1 MILSTLLV
9 LLKNCWGIKMSSNKN
24 SYTKAAL
31 FYIIANCIGQ
41 GFALLS
47 NIIFTRIMSKEY
59 YGLYTNYYSIVSLL
73 TPFVG
78 ANLFIGL
85 NTGYFDFKDNRKQF
99 RASIAFLSLIV
110 FLGFSACAVLLFAVL
125 KCFNVVDFSFLVIM
139 AALIHAYSFFVVNFY
154 SNFENMENHFK
165 VKSLLMILP
174 NLLQILFSILLIL
187 CLKNNS
193 YYERVLGSVS
203 GVFVCALPLLV
214 IMFFRSGSVIRPDY
228 YKYALKISVP
238 SILSSIAYMIM
249 QQSDHVMITHFVG
262 AEATAVY
269 GLVYL
274 IGNILYAFLQ
284 ATSGAFQSWL
294 YHALDSSRGENI
306 KKIQKWYLF
315 FFLFLAYGLMMVAPE
330 LVKILA
336 PETYWDF
343 RYIPPFVA
351 GSSLMVLVNMESSV
365 GEFHKKTGRISLCVA
380 LAAII
385 NIVLNYIFIRKIG
398 AIAASYTSLFSY
410 LVLSIILFA
419 VINKLHKHI
428 YSIKYMIL
436 YFIAI
441 IIGCAI
447 FFAVGNNIALRYV
460 VFILILGLLLFFIF
474 RKKDEVMAIVRGGK

>member
-1 MILSTLLV
+1 
-9 LLKNCWGIKMSSNKN
+9 
-24 SYTKAAL
+24 
-31 FYIIANCIGQ
+31 
-41 GFALLS
+41 
-47 NIIFTRIMSKEY
+47 
-59 YGLYTNYYSIVSLL
+59 
-73 TPFVG
+73 
-78 ANLFIGL
+78 
-85 NTGYFDFKDNRKQF
+85 
-99 RASIAFLSLIV
+99 
-110 FLGFSACAVLLFAVL
+110 
-125 KCFNVVDFSFLVIM
+125 
-139 AALIHAYSFFVVNFY
+139 
-154 SNFENMENHFK
+154 
-165 VKSLLMILP
+165 
-174 NLLQILFSILLIL
+174 
-187 CLKNNS
+187 
-193 YYERVLGSVS
+193 
-203 GVFVCALPLLV
+203 
-214 IMFFRSGSVIRPDY
+214 
-228 YKYALKISVP
+228 
-238 SILSSIAYMIM
+238 
-249 QQSDHVMITHFVG
+249 
-262 AEATAVY
+262 
-269 GLVYL
+269 
-274 IGNILYAFLQ
+274 
-284 ATSGAFQSWL
+284 
-294 YHALDSSRGENI
+294 
-306 KKIQKWYLF
+306 
-315 FFLFLAYGLMMVAPE
+315 MVAPE